1 MRDLIDDEEIA
12 ITLTHFG
19 YIKRVP
25 LDTYKSQNRGGKGIS
40 AMSTREEDFV
50 KHLVTTS
57 THSRLLFFTNKGR
70 VFRLDAFEIPEGKRK
85 AKGTA
90 IVNLL
95 QLGSNE
101 KITTLIPVDDCNDE
115 ELYLL
120 LATKKGIV
128 KKLNVKNL
136 KILINQVL

>member
-1 MRDLIDDEEIA
+1 MLKVKSIWETLIDDEEIA

-50 KHLVTTS
+50 KELVTTT
-57 THSRLLFFTNKGR
+57 THSRLLFFTNRGR
-70 VFRLDAFEIPEGKRK
+70 VFRLDAFEIPEGKRQS
-85 AKGTA
+85 KGTA

-95 QLGSNE
+95 QLAPNE
-101 KITTLIPVDDCNDE
+101 KIATLIAIDE
-115 ELYLL
+115 QM
-120 LATKKGIV
+120 KRI
-128 KKLNVKNL
+128 
-136 KILINQVL
+136 ILIISYEERYS